1 MEIREKSATREIVP
15 AGPQG
20 LAVRSAALVARGL
33 RDLARDSNWLI
44 KKIFAGRTPS
54 LAISPA
60 GQVCAISRHFQ
71 PRAPYEP
78 RGGAQRVVL
87 YDIETAYA
95 MFALSVPNEIDAS
108 SKDLTA
114 TFAWSP
120 TGRYLAAAW
129 GAWQPALHCFD
140 VQGKMLLGTFG
151 EFGVI
156 PRCLAWSGTEK
167 LFAAASSGGKKA
179 SLRLWRTA
187 DDASSNAAAPS
198 GAPATRIGAPDW
210 LERQTYEAEFGEEGA
225 LAGYGRTAF
234 SPDEQLLA
242 SVIEIHGDWAD
253 DFIAFLDVPT
263 LRKREAFQ
271 AQGHITDLTWTP
283 DGQQIVYCAAGQA
296 YRLGV
301 GTMNFDALPFGAE
314 LCACHPH
321 LPLCVCYSS
330 WLKNSAKGRLFL
342 VDLNRLEVF
351 DEYAAEGIADLRW
364 SADGSKA
371 YAVTQDGMAY
381 IYEPPLI

>member
-1 MEIREKSATREIVP
+1 METGEKPATREIVP

-33 RDLARDSNWLI
+33 RDLARDSNWII

-54 LAISPA
+54 LAISSA
-60 GQVCAISRHFQ
+60 GLVCAISRHFQ
-71 PRAPYEP
+71 PRAQYGT
-78 RGGAQRVVL
+78 RDASQRVVL
-87 YDIETAYA
+87 YDIETAYP
-95 MFALSVPNEIDAS
+95 MFALSVPKETGAS
-108 SKDLTA
+108 SKDLPA

-120 TGRYLAAAW
+120 TGRYLVAAW

-140 VQGKMLLGTFG
+140 VHGKMLLGTFG
-151 EFGVI
+151 EFEMV
-156 PRCLAWSGTEK
+156 PRCLAWSGTERF
-167 LFAAASSGGKKA
+167 FAAACSGGKNA

-187 DDASSNAAAPS
+187 DESSAAAPLS
-198 GAPATRIGAPDW
+198 RAPATRIGAPDW

-234 SPDEQLLA
+234 SPDEKLLA

-253 DFIAFLDVPT
+253 DFIAFLDVPA
-263 LRKREAFQ
+263 LQKREAFQ
-271 AQGHITDLTWTP
+271 AQGHITDLTWAP

-296 YRLGV
+296 YRLV
-301 GTMNFDALPFGAE
+301 VSTLSLNPLPFGAE

-342 VDLNRLEVF
+342 VDLGRLEVF
-351 DEYAAEGIADLRW
+351 DEYAAEGIVDLRW